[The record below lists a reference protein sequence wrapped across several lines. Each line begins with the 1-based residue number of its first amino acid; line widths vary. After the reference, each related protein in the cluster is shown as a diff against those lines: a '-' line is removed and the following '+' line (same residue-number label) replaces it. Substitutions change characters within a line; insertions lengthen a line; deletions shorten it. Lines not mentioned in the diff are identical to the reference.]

1 MSEIRVVIAAALLQL
16 LSLFVHFLQ
25 YWMLRHVTSRHVRLS
40 SVDKGAVNNMRMN
53 NLKIIHI
60 RILAFIKG
68 LHSSS
73 WSRGNT
79 PRWGGFTY
87 CFDVLKFIADMIE
100 ILWYDI
106 EYRMATMQC
115 NSWNQIELNWIES
128 MLNSDRNLLIIY
140 LLTYYQ
146 LYITF
151 SLLNFV
157 GLYCYWH
164 MLMDDEE
171 STKIRKIE
179 NMEQ

>member
-106 EYRMATMQC
+106 EYRMATMQMQFNG
-115 NSWNQIELNWIES
+115 NSWNQIESNRIELNWIES
-128 MLNSDRNLLIIY
+128 NQCSVAIWIY
-140 LLTYYQ
+140 
-146 LYITF
+146 
-151 SLLNFV
+151 
-157 GLYCYWH
+157 W
-164 MLMDDEE
+164 
-171 STKIRKIE
+171 
-179 NMEQ
+179 

>member
-1 MSEIRVVIAAALLQL
+1 MLLL
-16 LSLFVHFLQ
+16 LHYYSYLVYSFIFFNIEC
-25 YWMLRHVTSRHVRLS
+25 YVTSRHVRLS

-60 RILAFIKG
+60 RVLAFIKG

-106 EYRMATMQC
+106 EYRMATMQMQC
-115 NSWNQIELNWIES
+115 NSMQFLESNRIELNWIELDWIKS
-128 MLNSDRNLLIIY
+128 MLNSNRNLLIIY

-146 LYITF
+146 LLA
-151 SLLNFV
+151 LL
-157 GLYCYWH
+157 Y
-164 MLMDDEE
+164 
-171 STKIRKIE
+171 
-179 NMEQ
+179 

>member
-1 MSEIRVVIAAALLQL
+1 MSEIRVVIVAALLQL
-16 LSLFVHFLQ
+16 FNLFVHFLQ
-25 YWMLRHVTSRHVRLS
+25 YWMLRHVASCQTKQRRQ
-40 SVDKGAVNNMRMN
+40 GAVNNIRMN

-106 EYRMATMQC
+106 EYRMATMQMQC
-115 NSWNQIELNWIES
+115 NSMQFLESNRIELNWIKS
-128 MLNSDRNLLIIY
+128 NQCSIAIWIY
-140 LLTYYQ
+140 
-146 LYITF
+146 
-151 SLLNFV
+151 
-157 GLYCYWH
+157 
-164 MLMDDEE
+164 
-171 STKIRKIE
+171 
-179 NMEQ
+179 

>member
-1 MSEIRVVIAAALLQL
+1 MSEIRVVIVAALLHL
-16 LSLFVHFLQ
+16 FSLFDHFLQ

-60 RILAFIKG
+60 RVLAFIKG

-106 EYRMATMQC
+106 EYRMAIMQCNAIQC
-115 NSWNQIELNWIES
+115 NSWNQIESNRIESNWIELDWIGLDWIES
-128 MLNSDRNLLIIY
+128 NQCSVAIWIY
-140 LLTYYQ
+140 
-146 LYITF
+146 
-151 SLLNFV
+151 
-157 GLYCYWH
+157 W
-164 MLMDDEE
+164 
-171 STKIRKIE
+171 
-179 NMEQ
+179 